1 MQQST
6 PMPRIEQRPKKTS
19 RAQKSQAVTKALEV
33 ALYYGFSP
41 QPPPTISRNDIEL
54 SRKSLQSEPRWVP
67 AGEDGTSFLCE
78 SVEEKVAIMRT
89 YRDRGM
95 AAWPQPVMLAFDG
108 PIRGARGDKQS
119 TRDFH
124 FHLEIIG
131 TSKSIAEAILAKASY
146 DILREEGFNDLY
158 IDINTVGDKD
168 SAARHARELTAY
180 YKRRMAELSPAC
192 REAVKN
198 NPFDIVCEDPECKPI
213 HDTAPQ
219 SLSYLTEPSRQHFRE
234 VLEYLESTNLP
245 YRINPTLCGDRSIA
259 THTVFE
265 IKSISN
271 EKEALGNQARA
282 LAFGVRYNNLAK
294 RMGERKDIPAIGVSI
309 IFKKTDGHGKRS
321 TVILKRPKIFFIQ
334 LGFEA
339 KLKSLGIIEILRKAK
354 IPVMQ
359 ALPKDK
365 LNAQLTSA
373 EELGIPYTLIFGQK
387 EALEG
392 TVIIRDMSNRSQNT
406 VPIANLPTFL
416 RKVG

>member
-1 MQQST
+1 
-6 PMPRIEQRPKKTS
+6 MPRTLKRTKTAVHPQRT
-19 RAQKSQAVTKALEV
+19 RAVTKALEV

-41 QPPPTISRNDIEL
+41 QPPPSISRADIEL
-54 SRKSLQSEPRWVP
+54 SRKSLQSEPRWIA
-67 AGEDGTSFLCE
+67 AGEDGSSLLCE

-89 YRDRGM
+89 YGERGM
-95 AAWPQPVMLAFDG
+95 DAWPQPVMLAFDG
-108 PIRGARGDKQS
+108 PIRGARGEKQS
-119 TRDFH
+119 SRDFH

-131 TSKSIAEAILAKASY
+131 TGKSIAEAILAKASY
-146 DILREEGFNDLY
+146 DILREEGFSDLY
-158 IDINTVGDKD
+158 IDINTVGDRD
-168 SAARHARELTAY
+168 SAARHARELIAY
-180 YKRRMAELSPAC
+180 YRRRMAELSPKC
-192 REAVKN
+192 REAVKK
-198 NPFDIVCEDPECKPI
+198 NPFDIACNDPECKPI

-219 SLSYLTEPSRQHFRE
+219 SLSFLTEPSRQHFRE

-245 YRINPTLCGDRSIA
+245 YRINPMLCGDRSIA

-265 IKSISN
+265 IKSIST
-271 EKEALGNQARA
+271 EKESLGNEARP

-309 IFKKTDGHGKRS
+309 IFKKSDGHGQRS
-321 TVILKRPKIFFIQ
+321 TVILKKPKIFFIQ

-406 VPIANLPTFL
+406 VPIANLPVFL
-416 RKVG
+416 KKVA